1 MWIVLAIFTVCL
13 VCLGV
18 VGWGLVRWI
27 ARAYRRKRLSDQS
40 LMLDAMVL
48 IFACTYSMLLIRGG
62 LAWIATVPIAFLAY
76 KLALAAGARFSAR
89 ELHSTQGLTF
99 LRVFALGRRSEALL
113 DAVTRYWR
121 HVGSVHMITGPDVAG
136 STVQPHQFLDFLSG
150 KLPRH
155 FVHDRPS
162 LERSLD
168 EGDREPDP
176 DGRFRINSL
185 FCRADSWQSALPQLV
200 GEGDTV
206 LMDLR
211 SFSAASAGCI
221 HELQFLVQEV
231 PFDRC
236 LLVVDDTTDEGFLER
251 TLKESWE
258 RLPASSPNYGCPL
271 NKTAVHHLGIE
282 TKSVRRLVR
291 RLCDGTGDKF
301 LSPSPQTSEQ
311 RGLTAREP

>member
-1 MWIVLAIFTVCL
+1 VWILSATFAICLA
-13 VCLGV
+13 CLGV
-18 VGWGLVRWI
+18 VGWGLARWI

-40 LMLDAMVL
+40 LILDAMVL
-48 IFACTYSMLLIRGG
+48 IFACTYSMWLILGG

-76 KLALAAGARFSAR
+76 KLALSAGARFSAR
-89 ELHSTQGLTF
+89 QLHSTQGLTF

-150 KLPRH
+150 KLSRH

-162 LERSLD
+162 LERSLN

-185 FCRADSWQSALPQLV
+185 FCRADSWQPALPQLV

-236 LLVVDDTTDEGFLER
+236 LLVVDDTTDERFLER

-258 RLPASSPNYGCPL
+258 RLPAGSPNYGCPL
-271 NKTAVHHLGIE
+271 NETAIHRLGIGTE
-282 TKSVRRLVR
+282 SVRRLVR
-291 RLCDGTGDKF
+291 RLCDG
-301 LSPSPQTSEQ
+301 
-311 RGLTAREP
+311 AR